1 MCNIFKKHT
10 ALFALF
16 MALTISVCAQTYTD
30 TIKPFSGTKGFR
42 QWSIGVNAGILRP
55 SLIIGGTN
63 NFSKNLI
70 TLGYGVNIKYQVAHW
85 FAFQLD
91 AFRGKLKGNQDNL
104 LDDLP
109 GLPGTAPYP
118 NFRSVKSF
126 VTQIHYA
133 ASLSGVFTLGNVN
146 WLSVKNKIIP
156 YLSLGAG
163 IINYNPEE
171 IVTRVPVGGTGTYT
185 TSAPHPYKGT
195 GKGES
200 FNHLFIPV
208 DMGLR
213 FGLTRS
219 LNFDLGYRMNFVD
232 ADDLDG
238 YHYADQRN
246 GPTNPGLT
254 LHKDK
259 FGYAHVGLEFALGN
273 KSKPQLMFDNP
284 ASRMNSNLQNQID
297 VLRAMIDNFKD
308 TDGDGVMDQ
317 FDKEPNT
324 PAGCPVDTHG
334 VTKDTDGDGV
344 PDCKDQQLITPT
356 ECQPVDANGVGKCP
370 PPECCNNMMKM
381 DSAKAA
387 CSLGDL
393 PSLSFKGN
401 SATLTADAK
410 AILASV
416 AAKLKESP
424 ICTITVT
431 GYPAASKASQ
441 AVCNKR
447 TDAIRTYLMSN
458 EGISADRLS
467 VNCEVGGGDANTID
481 LKVK

>member
-1 MCNIFKKHT
+1 MCNIFKKHI
-10 ALFALF
+10 ALFAMF
-16 MALTISVCAQTYTD
+16 MAITISVCAQTYTD

-42 QWSIGVNAGILRP
+42 QWSIGINAGALRP
-55 SLIIGGTN
+55 SVVIGGTN
-63 NFSKNLI
+63 NFSKNLV
-70 TLGYGVNIKYQVAHW
+70 TLGYGIDIKYQWTHW
-85 FAFQLD
+85 FALELD
-91 AFRGKLKGNQDNL
+91 AIRGKLKGNQDNA

-109 GLPGTAPYP
+109 APASTVAYP
-118 NFRSVKSF
+118 NYRNVKSF

-133 ASLSGVFTLGNVN
+133 ASLNGVFTLGNIN
-146 WLSVKNKIIP
+146 WLSVKSKVIP
-156 YLSLGAG
+156 YVAVGAG
-163 IINYNPEE
+163 IINYDPEE
-171 IVTRVPVGGTGTYT
+171 IVTRVPNGTGGYT
-185 TSAPHPYKGT
+185 DSPPHPYSGT
-195 GKGES
+195 GKGNS

-208 DMGLR
+208 GL
-213 FGLTRS
+213 GLKFNLSRS
-219 LNFDLGYRMNFVD
+219 VNFDLGYRMQFVD

-238 YHYADQRN
+238 YHNADTRN
-246 GPTNPGLT
+246 GANNPGLT

-259 FGYAHVGLEFALGN
+259 FSYAFVGLEFALGN

-284 ASRMNSNLQNQID
+284 ASRMNSNLQNQVD
-297 VLRAMIDNFKD
+297 VLRSMIDNFKD

-334 VTKDTDGDGV
+334 VTRDTDGDGV

-370 PPECCNNMMKM
+370 PPECCNNMMKK
-381 DSAKAA
+381 DSMMAA
-387 CSLGDL
+387 CNVGDL

-401 SATLTADAK
+401 AATLNADAK

-424 ICTITVT
+424 ICNITVT

-447 TDAIRTYLMSN
+447 TEAIKMYLMNN

>member
-1 MCNIFKKHT
+1 MCNIYKKHS
-10 ALFALF
+10 AFLAIF

-42 QWSIGVNAGILRP
+42 TWSIGINGGVLFPAVAM
-55 SLIIGGTN
+55 GGTN
-63 NFSKNLI
+63 NFSNPQI
-70 TLGYGVNIKYQVAHW
+70 TLGYGIDIKYQWTHW
-85 FAFQLD
+85 FALQVD
-91 AFRGKLKGNQDNL
+91 VIRGKLKGNQDNA
-104 LDDLP
+104 LDNRP
-109 GLPGTAPYP
+109 SGGSTVAFPE
-118 NFRSVKSF
+118 FRNVKSF
-126 VTQIHYA
+126 VTDLHYA
-133 ASLSGVFTLGNVN
+133 ASLNGVFTLGNIN

-156 YLSLGAG
+156 YVALGGG
-163 IINYNPEE
+163 IASYKPE
-171 IVTRVPVGGTGTYT
+171 IVTRVPSANGGAPYT
-185 TSAPHPYKGT
+185 TSAQHLYQSNGN
-195 GKGES
+195 S
-200 FNHLFIPV
+200 INHFFVPV
-208 DMGLR
+208 GMGLK
-213 FGLTRS
+213 FNLSRS
-219 LNFDLGYRMNFVD
+219 INLDLGYRMHFVD

-238 YHYADQRN
+238 YDYADRRN
-246 GPTNPGLT
+246 GPNDIGLT

-259 FGYAHVGLEFALGN
+259 FSYAFLGLEFVLGN
-273 KSKPQLMFDNP
+273 KAKPQLMFDNP
-284 ASRMNSNLQNQID
+284 AARMNSNLQNQID
-297 VLRAMIDNFKD
+297 VLRSMLDFKD

-334 VTKDTDGDGV
+334 VTRDTDGDGV

-370 PPECCNNMMKM
+370 PPECCTQI
-381 DSAKAA
+381 KAEPPVA
-387 CSLGDL
+387 TCTVGDL

-401 SATLTADAK
+401 AATLSADAK

-447 TDAIRTYLMSN
+447 TDAIRTYLMNN

>member
-1 MCNIFKKHT
+1 MCKIFKKQA
-10 ALFALF
+10 ALLAIF

-42 QWSIGVNAGILRP
+42 QWSIGINAGILRP
-55 SLIIGGTN
+55 SVIIGGTN
-63 NFSKNLI
+63 NFSKNLV
-70 TLGYGVNIKYQVAHW
+70 TLGYGIDIKYQVNHW

-91 AFRGKLKGNQDNL
+91 AIRGKLKGNQDNN

-109 GLPGTAPYP
+109 GAPGTAPYP
-118 NFRSVKSF
+118 NFRNVKSF
-126 VTQIHYA
+126 VTQLHYA
-133 ASLSGVFTLGNVN
+133 VSLNGVFTLGNVN
-146 WLSVKNKIIP
+146 WLSAKNKVIP
-156 YLSLGAG
+156 YLALGAG
-163 IINYNPEE
+163 IVNYNPEE
-171 IVTRVPVGGTGTYT
+171 IVTRVPVAGGGFT

-200 FNHLFIPV
+200 LNHLFIPV
-208 DMGLR
+208 GMGLK
-213 FGLTRS
+213 FNLS
-219 LNFDLGYRMNFVD
+219 KMMNLDFGYRMNFVD

-238 YHYADQRN
+238 YHYADTRN
-246 GPTNPGLT
+246 GGTFPGLT

-259 FGYAHVGLEFALGN
+259 FSYLFLGLEFALGN
-273 KSKPQLMFDNP
+273 KAKPQLMFDNP
-284 ASRMNSNLQNQID
+284 ASRMNNNLQNQID
-297 VLRAMIDNFKD
+297 VLREMLVFKD

-370 PPECCNNMMKM
+370 PPECCTQLKPVEPV
-381 DSAKAA
+381 AT
-387 CSLGDL
+387 CTVGDL

-401 SATLTADAK
+401 TATLSADAK

-424 ICTITVT
+424 LCTVTIT

-467 VNCEVGGGDANTID
+467 VNCEVGGGDANTVD